1 MSKYGNRGEEGY
13 AKGGFIEQYSS
24 CFAVVIFVTVNM
36 SEKILNNFWR
46 KENKKQS
53 EFEIFLDDKS
63 LNKKKI
69 ANKLPK
75 ANQWLG
81 MEVEI
86 QKIMFGNKPSTNN
99 K

>member
-1 MSKYGNRGEEGY
+1 MW
-13 AKGGFIEQYSS
+13 
-24 CFAVVIFVTVNM
+24 
-36 SEKILNNFWR
+36 KIVNNFWR

-81 MEVEI
+81 MEV
-86 QKIMFGNKPSTNN
+86 GNTKDNVWKQTINE
-99 K
+99 